1 MADSKNSLF
10 GDDKPL
16 FSDND
21 KLFSDDDN
29 NHPLFS
35 DEKNNIKEADNANKN
50 EINIYRSASARK
62 IESSNTWKV
71 LIVDDEEDIHQVTKL
86 ALRTFSYR
94 DKKIEFFD
102 AYSAKEAAEMLKE
115 NNDFAII
122 LLDVVM
128 ENNHAGL
135 ELVKQIRE
143 KFGNYFSRIILRTG
157 QPGQAPEKE
166 VINKYEINDYKTKT
180 ELTQDKLYTVIMSG
194 LRAFESLLTID
205 SYRQNLEEKV
215 KERTKELAKA
225 NEELK
230 KLSLVASKTDN
241 AVAILDKD
249 GNFEWINEGFSRLYE
264 LNYKEFTENI
274 GTSIFDTVRKSY
286 RNEFNEIIP
295 DSPEVENILSKIHSA
310 IDEIKTISFEFATLT
325 KSGKK
330 IIVNT
335 TITPITNEEGK
346 ISKLIAIDS
355 DITKIKEAEMEIK
368 KQKEEI
374 TDSIKYARRIQSAI
388 LPNEE
393 YVTKSLPNHF
403 ILFKPR
409 DIVSGDFYWAAQIE
423 NELVVVAADCTG
435 HGVPGAF
442 MSILGIS
449 ILNDL
454 VNKQKIIHPHE
465 ILNQLRYNVIKALN
479 PSEKVSG
486 NGTYSDDNII
496 KDGMDIS
503 ICVLNLDTNRLMY
516 AGAHNPLYLIRNT
529 NEEPKID
536 IYKADKM
543 PIGVYVNIDQSFTNH
558 VIDLKKGDTFY
569 IFSDGYADQFGG
581 ASGKKFKYNQFRQ
594 LLLDIQ
600 NKDMKGQKNMLEL
613 EIEKWMGKHQ
623 QLDDIV
629 IIGMKI

>member
-465 ILNQLRYNVIKALN
+465 ILNQLRYNVIKSLN

-486 NGTYSDDNII
+486 NDTDSDENII